1 MYNIIQNCFK
11 LNIAKLSMYR
21 TGNLLVSNKYERN
34 GQIQRSGN
42 FNREQ
47 INAVNVYHSL
57 RASNQNKVNEENQNK
72 LMQ

>member
-1 MYNIIQNCFK
+1 MH
-11 LNIAKLSMYR
+11 R
-21 TGNLLVSNKYERN
+21 TGNLLVSNKYERT

-42 FNREQ
+42 FNREEM
-47 INAVNVYHSL
+47 NAVNVNHRL